1 MELQLRNKVASGGKV
16 NSYQVDI
23 EWMHGDANGES
34 HTLTGFFQKGEDEW
48 ALEELLLALNELR
61 NVYVTDYDENET
73 FNKWFDGNE
82 SEFEFANA
90 TESDKYEPFVGLGV
104 ENSLSDYGFYA
115 AIDSYKVY
123 YYDENLSKY
132 NVNVKL

>member
-1 MELQLRNKVASGGKV
+1 MKKLVVITGASSGF
-16 NSYQVDI
+16 
-23 EWMHGDANGES
+23 GEEMAYLFS
-34 HTLTGFFQKGEDEW
+34 RAGHPL
-48 ALEELLLALNELR
+48 LLLARRIEKMKAFNLPNTL
-61 NVYVTDYDENET
+61 VKAVDVTDYDENET

-90 TESDKYEPFVGLGV
+90 AESDKYEPFVGLGV